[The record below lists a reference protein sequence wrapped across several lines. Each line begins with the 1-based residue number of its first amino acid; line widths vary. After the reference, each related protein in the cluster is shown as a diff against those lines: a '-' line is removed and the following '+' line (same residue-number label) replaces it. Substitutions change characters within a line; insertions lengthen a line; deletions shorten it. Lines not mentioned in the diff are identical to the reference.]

1 LDRKDAGAKK
11 ALAFFFAGGT
21 GALPLSTGLAPQ
33 GDYDGGRWEDVMSQP
48 GPDPDDPLV
57 DLLSFHSEI
66 RKALGE
72 LEDLA
77 HGDLNRPEA
86 RSEARDL
93 LVFINGPLLQHDV
106 DEELSLMPRLRAT
119 RHPARLEKLLDAVS
133 ATHVQL
139 ENRFERIRGKLR
151 RVANGDA
158 HVDQNLFS
166 ETVKAVGDHILQ
178 HLRVEEEEV
187 YPLARLLL
195 SEEDLQ
201 AISKERAH
209 RAASSEKSAPAAAA
223 KDKKM
228 SQDGGIVV
236 GIDGSEV
243 SFRALDLAADLAQK
257 LGVNLDVLTVVD
269 LIHAG
274 AFDGMYL
281 TDEQYEKLL
290 DKVREEALDEA
301 KKKIEAMDP
310 VPEYETHLV
319 RGHASKMLI
328 DEAQR
333 HKARL
338 LVIGRTGKGAF
349 DRLIQGSV
357 ANHLASHSPV
367 PVLVVP

>member
-1 LDRKDAGAKK
+1 
-11 ALAFFFAGGT
+11 
-21 GALPLSTGLAPQ
+21 
-33 GDYDGGRWEDVMSQP
+33 
-48 GPDPDDPLV
+48 V
-57 DLLSFHSEI
+57 DLLAFHAEI

-77 HGDLNRPEA
+77 NGDLNRPEA

-93 LVFINGPLLQHDV
+93 LVFIRGPLIQHDV

-119 RHPARLEKLLDAVS
+119 RHPVRLEKLLDAVS
-133 ATHVQL
+133 ATHIQL
-139 ENRFERIRGKLR
+139 ENRFGRLRGKLK
-151 RVANGDA
+151 RVAQGDA
-158 HVDQNLFS
+158 DVDQKLFL
-166 ETVKAVGDHILQ
+166 ETVNAISDHILH
-178 HLRVEEEEV
+178 HLKIEEEEI

-195 SEEDLQ
+195 SQEDLDT
-201 AISKERAH
+201 IKKERAH
-209 RAASSEKSAPAAAA
+209 RAGQQPDNAVKARK
-223 KDKKM
+223 KDVEM

-257 LGVNLDVLTVVD
+257 LQVKLEVMTVVD

-310 VPEYETHLV
+310 SPEYETHLV

-333 HKARL
+333 HKARV

-357 ANHLASHSPV
+357 ANHLAGHSPV